1 MMHPEIEK
9 FMVADHVETLRRDAR
24 RPLRRRVPPRDD
36 PSRIELRLCRVSDDE
51 ALETLAQLSERTL
64 PEGSFVLA
72 LVDDRLVAARS
83 LCTGDVLTDPFVQT
97 AHLRRLLALR
107 AAQIVEPVPGPRFWP
122 LRRRQVAA

>member
-9 FMVADHVETLRRDAR
+9 LMVADHIDTLRRDAR
-24 RPLRRRVPPRDD
+24 RPRRPQVPARDD
-36 PSRIELRLCRVSDDE
+36 PSRIELRLCRVDDDA
-51 ALETLAQLSERTL
+51 ALETLAQLSERAL

-83 LCTGDVLTDPFVQT
+83 LCTGDVLTDPFVRT

-107 AAQIVEPVPGPRFWP
+107 AAQILEPVPGPRFWP
-122 LRRRQVAA
+122 ARRRQAAT